1 MYRPDCESDR
11 PRPQAECDPTRGRAE
26 TEGDAEYTGHTRL
39 GRNAFERFMEA
50 MEAFDNG
57 FRTGPYR
64 KVRPGP
70 EPVIER
76 YRGPAV
82 VVVYPDYRASPTH
95 LSGEQSR
102 YSGRTHHVSPAQN

>member
-1 MYRPDCESDR
+1 MSSCRFFNLFKSPLPNVTFLEPLPSNRCRCYLFEHLLNTACARGDHVRKVSAR
-11 PRPQAECDPTRGRAE
+11 PRVGSPDGRRPEGDPTRGRAG
-26 TEGDAEYTGHTRL
+26 T
-39 GRNAFERFMEA
+39 EA

-76 YRGPAV
+76 YRGP
-82 VVVYPDYRASPTH
+82 
-95 LSGEQSR
+95 GMI
-102 YSGRTHHVSPAQN
+102 